1 MIFLLFIKTLT
12 KKDAPQI
19 RDAPF
24 NSIWLQESLLN
35 HNFLAIVDVDARNAW
50 HAIELNAHQVVV
62 SVVGLSVSTNS
73 ADSGWSCVLG
83 DNHHERLLQALAA
96 ALLNGDVIFA
106 SFLNLEV

>member
-1 MIFLLFIKTLT
+1 M
-12 KKDAPQI
+12 
-19 RDAPF
+19 
-24 NSIWLQESLLN
+24 
-35 HNFLAIVDVDARNAW
+35 DVDAGNAW